1 MTKDE
6 QREEIARLTQ
16 EYLDRGGVIEVIP
29 PRTFLPACYRWM
41 LKYGWSYTPWNHMGG
56 LGQGYGIQDQMAIEE
71 GCYFRQSA
79 PFEGSEDS

>member
-1 MTKDE
+1 MTKEE

-56 LGQGYGIQDQMAIEE
+56 LGSGMTVHTSQRLAE
-71 GCYFRQSA
+71 GCTMTLPT
-79 PFEGSEDS
+79 PFEGSEDE